1 MRKVLPLLVLA
12 LVICT
17 LLPAAGIAE
26 GQDVDSLT
34 DWNLRI
40 AVPEGAV
47 AVLEGS
53 EYYIYAGQPGSI
65 PYVMVRT
72 YGYEDPK
79 AFLEEFTGYMK
90 TRYANL
96 QVTAE
101 PAAKTVGGRECF
113 ETDYTYQVSG
123 YQARD
128 RRIVL
133 AAQGRTYM
141 FASKEIDELGL
152 TVGSM
157 LEDVVAGCEF
167 LTDDAASQGPGIA
180 QGYLYT
186 LEDGMPGCWL
196 DMTGIGEQT
205 LGMHY
210 WIPSGEGEFREQMLA
225 LQLSDAEV
233 SEEGLVIHRVL
244 DPEGKDLSDRFQSL
258 TVQFYLD
265 GALLAVERK
274 GEAPEEEELI
284 PAGNYPMQPVRVSA
298 DGEGNGKHFRP
309 AEDGPYSPE
318 ELAAWARFC
327 YFRQSGI
334 FPQTAEVTVNPD
346 DTYTVQLYA
355 EVSPKDGQDTASLV
369 RYTVDAY
376 GEGKNE
382 TEGKTVSLMR

>member
-1 MRKVLPLLVLA
+1 MLVLA

-79 AFLEEFTGYMK
+79 AFLEKFTGYMK
-90 TRYANL
+90 TRYADL

-113 ETDYTYQVSG
+113 ETDYIYQVSG
-123 YQARD
+123 YQTRD

-210 WIPSGEGEFREQMLA
+210 WLLSEEGEFREQMLA

-274 GEAPEEEELI
+274 GEAPEEEKLI

-298 DGEGNGKHFRP
+298 DEEGSAISGK
-309 AEDGPYSPE
+309 A
-318 ELAAWARFC
+318 
-327 YFRQSGI
+327 
-334 FPQTAEVTVNPD
+334 
-346 DTYTVQLYA
+346 
-355 EVSPKDGQDTASLV
+355 VSSRK
-369 RYTVDAY
+369 RR
-376 GEGKNE
+376 K
-382 TEGKTVSLMR
+382 

>member
-90 TRYANL
+90 TRYADL

-123 YQARD
+123 YQTRD

-133 AAQGRTYM
+133 AAQGRIYM

-167 LTDDAASQGPGIA
+167 LTDDAASQGSGIA

-225 LQLSDAEV
+225 L
-233 SEEGLVIHRVL
+233 
-244 DPEGKDLSDRFQSL
+244 
-258 TVQFYLD
+258 
-265 GALLAVERK
+265 
-274 GEAPEEEELI
+274 
-284 PAGNYPMQPVRVSA
+284 
-298 DGEGNGKHFRP
+298 
-309 AEDGPYSPE
+309 
-318 ELAAWARFC
+318 
-327 YFRQSGI
+327 
-334 FPQTAEVTVNPD
+334 
-346 DTYTVQLYA
+346 
-355 EVSPKDGQDTASLV
+355 
-369 RYTVDAY
+369 
-376 GEGKNE
+376 
-382 TEGKTVSLMR
+382 